1 MRSILVATTNPHK
14 LEEIEAILAGVAV
27 ELRALSTGLRV
38 PEPPEHGETFA
49 ENAREKALYYARAT
63 RSVAVAEDSGLEID
77 VLGGRPG
84 VLSAR
89 FNGTSYAEKHLRL
102 FSELEEHGPGPH
114 TARFVSAVALVSEHA
129 VLFEATGVV
138 EGVIAPAPRGT
149 GGFGYDP
156 IFFYPPYG
164 RTLAEVSAA
173 EKRAISHRGRAF
185 RALRAYL
192 EAFDGVTRRS

>member
-14 LEEIEAILAGVAV
+14 LEEIEAILTGVPV
-27 ELRALSTGLRV
+27 ELMALRAWAGV
-38 PEPPEHGETFA
+38 PEPPEHGSTFA

-63 RSVAVAEDSGLEID
+63 GSVTIAEDSGLEID
-77 VLGGRPG
+77 ALDGRPG

-89 FNGTSYAEKHLRL
+89 FNGASYAEKHLTL
-102 FSELEEHGPGPH
+102 ISELEGHGPGPH
-114 TARFVSAVALVSEHA
+114 AARFVSAVALVSELA

-138 EGVIAPAPRGT
+138 EGVIAPEARGT

-164 RTLAEVSAA
+164 CTLAEVSAA

-185 RALRAYL
+185 MALRAYL
-192 EAFDGVTRRS
+192 EDSSRVTTRW